1 MSVFKKK
8 KTKLFQKLNFE
19 KRKNCE
25 IKGTITI
32 LMRMS
37 KVAVSG
43 GESYMC
49 SSGFLQKYF
58 IPSAK
63 YQTATGI
70 LKRQK
75 MLNKSYF
82 SKAKKKISKNKLG
95 VHF

>member
-1 MSVFKKK
+1 
-8 KTKLFQKLNFE
+8 
-19 KRKNCE
+19 
-25 IKGTITI
+25 
-32 LMRMS
+32 MRMS
-37 KVAVSG
+37 KVAVFG

-75 MLNKSYF
+75 CLIKVTF
-82 SKAKKKISKNKLG
+82 QKQKKKEISKNKLG

>member
-1 MSVFKKK
+1 
-8 KTKLFQKLNFE
+8 
-19 KRKNCE
+19 
-25 IKGTITI
+25 
-32 LMRMS
+32 MRMS
-37 KVAVSG
+37 KVAVFG

-82 SKAKKKISKNKLG
+82 SKAKKKKLAKTNLA
-95 VHF
+95 FIFSERLKKTKLFQKKKR